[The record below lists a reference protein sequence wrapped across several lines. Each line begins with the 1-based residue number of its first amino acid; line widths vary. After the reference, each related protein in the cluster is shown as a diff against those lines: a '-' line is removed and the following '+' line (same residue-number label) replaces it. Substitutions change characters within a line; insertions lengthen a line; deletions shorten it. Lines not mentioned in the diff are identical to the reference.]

1 MADHVLVVDDD
12 ANITAAVRDSLEFEG
27 YRVTTASNG
36 AEALAEVASDPPSL
50 ILLDMRMPV
59 MNGWD
64 FAAKLRAIGPVP
76 PVVVMTAASS
86 AESWAAEIQADDVL
100 PKPFTLDDLF
110 RTIQRWRPT
119 GG

>member
-27 YRVTTASNG
+27 FRVTTARNG
-36 AEALAEVASDPPSL
+36 AEALREVAADPPSL

-64 FAAKLRAIGPVP
+64 FAAELRSQGHRS
-76 PVVVMTAASS
+76 PVVVMTAAAS
-86 AESWAAEIQADDVL
+86 AETWAAEIDADGVL

-110 RTIQRWRPT
+110 RTVRRWSPA
-119 GG
+119 GE